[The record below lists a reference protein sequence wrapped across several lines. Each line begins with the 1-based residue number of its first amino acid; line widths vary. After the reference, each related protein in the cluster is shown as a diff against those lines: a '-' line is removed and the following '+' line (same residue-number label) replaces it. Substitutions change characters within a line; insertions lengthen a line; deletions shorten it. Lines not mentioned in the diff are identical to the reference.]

1 MQKIKKILLSQPKP
15 TADKSPY
22 FDIENKDN
30 VTIDFKPFL
39 KVEPIAAKE
48 FRQQKINILD
58 YSAVIFTAK
67 TGIDHFFRLSE
78 EMRIQVPDA
87 MKYFCISE
95 SVALYLQKHIQYR
108 KRKIF
113 FGNGVIDDL
122 ISVISKHPE
131 EKFLVAVS
139 DVHDKNKCVHQKK
152 DIIDY
157 MEESKLTYTK
167 AVMYKTV
174 SVDLSA
180 DPEFPLYDM
189 LVFFSPS
196 GINSLFQNF
205 PDFKQENVKIGCM
218 GPATIKAAT
227 DRGLTVD
234 VQAPTPENP
243 SMSSAL
249 ENFILKNNKG
259 K

>member
-1 MQKIKKILLSQPKP
+1 
-15 TADKSPY
+15 
-22 FDIENKDN
+22 
-30 VTIDFKPFL
+30 
-39 KVEPIAAKE
+39 
-48 FRQQKINILD
+48 
-58 YSAVIFTAK
+58 
-67 TGIDHFFRLSE
+67 
-78 EMRIQVPDA
+78 MRIQVPDA

-122 ISVISKHPE
+122 ISVISNILKKSFWLRFPMSTIKQMCPSE
-131 EKFLVAVS
+131 
-139 DVHDKNKCVHQKK
+139 K

-189 LVFFSPS
+189 LVFFQSIGHQLLIPE
-196 GINSLFQNF
+196 L

-234 VQAPTPENP
+234 VQNST
-243 SMSSAL
+243 L
-249 ENFILKNNKG
+249 RILPCHRLWKISY
-259 K
+259 